1 MTTDSTLLV
10 DGTYAAQFS
19 MTQVPQPN
27 PNFDPTKPPNG
38 VDNFQYLKPD
48 GSGTNNANLAQLI
61 DSPNFDLTV
70 SELRDSNGRLLYTME
85 KGRLETITEADYN
98 ASGGKA
104 TTVTDPDTNVTT
116 ITVFTK
122 SGNQYYKQV
131 YTKTPSAAVALDDND
146 LYGALQ
152 SERELLTEAG
162 EYHRATLQRLIKR
175 AGKRGIPYL
184 QKPWIPGSP
193 ACKRL

>member
-1 MTTDSTLLV
+1 M
-10 DGTYAAQFS
+10 
-19 MTQVPQPN
+19 
-27 PNFDPTKPPNG
+27 G

-122 SGNQYYKQV
+122 SGINTINRYIPKHPLRPWRWM
-131 YTKTPSAAVALDDND
+131 TMTFTAPSSL
-146 LYGALQ
+146 
-152 SERELLTEAG
+152 S
-162 EYHRATLQRLIKR
+162 
-175 AGKRGIPYL
+175 
-184 QKPWIPGSP
+184 GS
-193 ACKRL
+193 C

>member
-1 MTTDSTLLV
+1 MAGYKQDVETVNNILSNIRDLNASIRKSEIHGDNALELRDERNLLIDQLSEYMKIDVIYTEEDIGAGQTVEKLTIRLGNANPDADVTTDSTLLV

-70 SELRDSNGRLLYTME
+70 SELRDSNGRLL
-85 KGRLETITEADYN
+85 
-98 ASGGKA
+98 
-104 TTVTDPDTNVTT
+104 
-116 ITVFTK
+116 
-122 SGNQYYKQV
+122 
-131 YTKTPSAAVALDDND
+131 
-146 LYGALQ
+146 
-152 SERELLTEAG
+152 
-162 EYHRATLQRLIKR
+162 
-175 AGKRGIPYL
+175 
-184 QKPWIPGSP
+184 
-193 ACKRL
+193 

>member
-1 MTTDSTLLV
+1 
-10 DGTYAAQFS
+10 
-19 MTQVPQPN
+19 
-27 PNFDPTKPPNG
+27 
-38 VDNFQYLKPD
+38 
-48 GSGTNNANLAQLI
+48 
-61 DSPNFDLTV
+61 
-70 SELRDSNGRLLYTME
+70 ME

-131 YTKTPSAAVALDDND
+131 YTKTPV
-146 LYGALQ
+146 GF
-152 SERELLTEAG
+152 
-162 EYHRATLQRLIKR
+162 
-175 AGKRGIPYL
+175 
-184 QKPWIPGSP
+184 PGSP